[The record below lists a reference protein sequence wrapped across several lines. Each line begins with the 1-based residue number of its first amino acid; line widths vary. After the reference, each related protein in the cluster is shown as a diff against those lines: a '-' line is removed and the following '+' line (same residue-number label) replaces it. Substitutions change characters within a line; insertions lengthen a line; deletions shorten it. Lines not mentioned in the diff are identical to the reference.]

1 MLHGARDLDAA
12 LEHIQWLLAPGGLLL
27 FEEST
32 SWNLI
37 YNVSNAL
44 LEGLSATRTAWRSD
58 TAVHLDRHLGGGD
71 AERRIPPFSG
81 AAGDRSGALPRHAR
95 RGFRE

>member
-32 SWNLI
+32 SWN
-37 YNVSNAL
+37 
-44 LEGLSATRTAWRSD
+44 
-58 TAVHLDRHLGGGD
+58 
-71 AERRIPPFSG
+71 
-81 AAGDRSGALPRHAR
+81 
-95 RGFRE
+95 